1 METDSG
7 PPATCYCAN
16 RVDSRVG
23 SPQSVT
29 RKERYEIGCNV
40 RYVAPTSIEEA
51 VSILGADTDTK
62 VYAGATDFIPQL
74 RMGRPEPEYAV
85 DLKRIARMC
94 DLRLDGDTWV
104 IGAATPAVNLT
115 EEADLVA
122 DLPGLVESAALIG
135 SDQIQ
140 SRASLGGNL
149 CNASPAADSVPAM
162 VVNEGRAVI
171 AGPDGTR
178 TVPVASVV
186 TGPGRTSLAKGEFVV
201 EFEFDRPPPL
211 TSDAYLRFIPR
222 TEMDIAVVGAGVR
235 LSLDDTGRCTAAAVA
250 LGAVAP
256 TVVRVPAAEAAL
268 VGQPLTEGVLEQ
280 VAAEAAAACN
290 PIDDKRGTK
299 EYRRR
304 VAGVLAVRAL
314 RLAAERATRSPA

>member
-1 METDSG
+1 M
-7 PPATCYCAN
+7 
-16 RVDSRVG
+16 
-23 SPQSVT
+23 
-29 RKERYEIGCNV
+29 RYI
-40 RYVAPTSIEEA
+40 APTTIEEA
-51 VSILGADTDTK
+51 VAVLVGDGDVK

-74 RMGRPEPEYAV
+74 RMGRPEPDHAV
-85 DLKRIARMC
+85 NLKRIPRLT
-94 DLRLDGDTWV
+94 DLRLVGDTWV
-104 IGAATPAVNLT
+104 IGAATPSVRLT
-115 EEADLVA
+115 EEEGLVA
-122 DLPGLVESAALIG
+122 DLPGLVEAAALIG

-162 VVNEGRAVI
+162 VVNDGRAVV

-178 TVPVASVV
+178 TIPVASVV
-186 TGPGRTSLAKGEFVV
+186 TGPGRTSLAEGEFVV
-201 EFEFDRPPPL
+201 EFEFDRPPAR

-222 TEMDIAVVGAGVR
+222 TEMDIAVVGVGVR
-235 LSLDDTGRCTAAAVA
+235 LTLDEEGRCADVSIA

-268 VGQPLTEGVLEQ
+268 VGHMLTDSVLLQ

-304 VAGVLAVRAL
+304 VAGVLTVRAL
-314 RLAAERATRSPA
+314 KLAAERAGGSPA